1 MRARLGLL
9 GVSLGVGLGV
19 GLVGL
24 GLAACSTGAN
34 DSFAELDTLKDVTL
48 GSSSSSAGPGAVTT
62 GAPEPTTG
70 ASTEAVTTGLPETS
84 TSADPTA
91 DPTLTGDPSGATTG
105 LEMTTAGPGETGP
118 DETGPGET
126 GETGGPP
133 ADCPRVR
140 VNTPGDVANV
150 RPQPS
155 TAMAPV
161 GTLANGT
168 LVDVVAIVQ
177 GEAVDG
183 NSQWVQIESPKVNG
197 YIWGGLAV
205 CTSDMPSADGFFLP
219 LPCGMTATI
228 SQGNNGEFSHNG
240 NSAWAFDFSLGS
252 GTSLVAIA
260 DGTVSHVYADTKP
273 GDPCYNGGGKE
284 CNAAANYVQLVHGD
298 GTSSIYGHLSVV
310 GVNIGDFVK
319 RGNSIGL
326 SGSTGWSTGRH
337 AHVARQ
343 EACAWGWCQSIPVS
357 FKDVPGDGVPVTGQS
372 VTSGNCP

>member
-1 MRARLGLL
+1 MRLRLGLL
-9 GVSLGVGLGV
+9 GL
-19 GLVGL
+19 GL
-24 GLAACSTGAN
+24 GLGLTACSTGAN
-34 DSFAELDTLKDVTL
+34 DSFAGLDTLKDETF
-48 GSSSSSAGPGAVTT
+48 GSSSGPGPGGASSTGDELTT
-62 GAPEPTTG
+62 GPTTG
-70 ASTEAVTTGLPETS
+70 PNTGMTTTGLPEES
-84 TSADPTA
+84 TGADPTSA
-91 DPTLTGDPSGATTG
+91 TNITLTDPTSATTG
-105 LEMTTAGPGETGP
+105 LDTTTGSEET
-118 DETGPGET
+118 GET

-150 RPQPS
+150 RPSPS
-155 TAMAPV
+155 TAMAPI

-168 LVDVVAIVQ
+168 LVDVVAIVK
-177 GEAVDG
+177 GEVVDG
-183 NSQWVQIESPKVNG
+183 IDDWVQIKTDKISG
-197 YIWGGLAV
+197 YIWAGLAV
-205 CTSDMPSADGFFLP
+205 CTSDEPSTDGFFLP

-260 DGTVSHVYADTKP
+260 DGTVTHVHADTKP

-298 GTSSIYGHLSVV
+298 GTSSIYGHLSEV

-319 RGNSIGL
+319 RGSSIGL

-343 EACAWGWCQSIPVS
+343 EACEWGWCQSIPVS
-357 FKDVPGDGVPVTGQS
+357 FTDVPGDGVPVTGQS